1 MNLII
6 RDPQKSEYVNR
17 ELTHIVS
24 EALAR
29 FFLLEKQIYSVS
41 LAKDVYN
48 TLGTITIAH
57 DLDREQIRVDFVLV
71 KRTPFSKVENPET
84 ELIEGGFKVDRP
96 TSTLEGLVSHID
108 RDICD
113 ACVAVGGYYNFKCIK
128 TM

>member
-1 MNLII
+1 MSYII
-6 RDPQKSEYVNR
+6 RDPQKSEYVKQ

-24 EALAR
+24 EALAG
-29 FFLLEKQIYSVS
+29 FFLLENQTYSAN
-41 LAKDVYN
+41 LPKDIYN
-48 TLGTITIAH
+48 TLGTIAITH
-57 DLDREQIRVDFVLV
+57 DLDREKIRVDFVLV
-71 KRTPFSKVENPET
+71 KRTPFSKVENPAT

-128 TM
+128 SI